1 MNLEKE
7 RQKKTD
13 SDYHVDVDF
22 KRIKIVGNEG
32 FNTFMSSIDAKVKE
46 AFRQVC
52 M

>member
-7 RQKKTD
+7 RQKKTY
-13 SDYHVDVDF
+13 SDYNVD
-22 KRIKIVGNEG
+22 KKYSEG

-46 AFRQVC
+46 AFRKVC